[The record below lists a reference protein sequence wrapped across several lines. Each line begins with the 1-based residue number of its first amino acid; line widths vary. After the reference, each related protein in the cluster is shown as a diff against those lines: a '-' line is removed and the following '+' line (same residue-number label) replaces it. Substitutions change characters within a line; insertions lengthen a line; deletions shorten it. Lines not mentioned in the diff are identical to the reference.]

1 LAAWGEGSRNAAGVA
16 ELKRLR
22 SEGDRMG
29 YLAALPLIDKAL
41 AGLPK
46 S

>member
-1 LAAWGEGSRNAAGVA
+1 MPADIA

-22 SEGDRMG
+22 GEGDRMG

-41 AGLPK
+41 ASPPK

>member
-1 LAAWGEGSRNAAGVA
+1 MAGWGEGARDSAGVA

-41 AGLPK
+41 AGPLK